1 MNPARSPG
9 SDAPDEPVNAA
20 RRPTL
25 ALLGAITITGI
36 MANTLPNAGIP
47 DILDDFGRDD
57 AAAGLLVAGASIP
70 GIVVAPLI
78 GLLADRYGRRT
89 VLVPCLVVFG
99 LFGALGGLAPSYET
113 LVLARFGQGIGSAG
127 LINLTNIIIGDHW
140 EGVERSRMFGYNS
153 AILTVSLT
161 VFPFVGGVLTDLGT
175 WRYSFVPYPLA
186 LVTAVVVLRR
196 LGPGQPDRDA
206 DIRSQLSAAAT
217 VVRNPGVWGPVGLAF
232 TAFVFVF
239 GLFLTVLPVHLEA
252 EFGMSA
258 SERGLVVAVPAVGAT
273 IGALLLGRL
282 RSRLRARTVAAGSFG
297 LFALAYPVVGLAGA
311 LPLLLVGAIV
321 YGLGEGLVLPTL
333 TDIVAGSA
341 PERSRGAVLSV
352 QVSAIRAGQTAGPL
366 LAGAAMGVMA
376 TGTVF
381 VVAGGL
387 AALVAC
393 AAAALRLQPR

>member
-9 SDAPDEPVNAA
+9 SDAPGRP
-20 RRPTL
+20 RPTL
-25 ALLGAITITGI
+25 VLLGAITVTGI

-78 GLLADRYGRRT
+78 GLLADRYGRRA

-99 LFGALGGLAPSYET
+99 LFGVLGGLAPSYET

-127 LINLTNIIIGDHW
+127 LINLANILIGDHW
-140 EGVERSRMFGYNS
+140 QGVERSRMFGYNS

-161 VFPFVGGVLTDLGT
+161 VFPFIGGVLTDLGT
-175 WRYSFVPYPLA
+175 WRYSFAPYPLA
-186 LVTAVVVLRR
+186 LLTALVVLRR
-196 LGPGQPDRDA
+196 LDRGEVDPDA
-206 DIRSQLSAAAT
+206 DVRSQLRAAAT
-217 VVRNPGVWGPVGLAF
+217 VVRNPAVWGPVGLAF

-258 SERGLVVAVPAVGAT
+258 SERGLVVAVPAIGAT

-282 RSRLRARTVAAGSFG
+282 RTWLSARALAVGSFG
-297 LFALAYPVVGLAGA
+297 LFAVAYPVVGLAGA
-311 LPLLLVGAIV
+311 IPVLLVAAVV

-333 TDIVAGSA
+333 TDIVASSA

-366 LAGAAMGVMA
+366 LAGVAMGAMA

-381 VVAGGL
+381 VVGGVL
-387 AALVAC
+387 AAVVATV
-393 AAAALRLQPR
+393 AAALRLPPR